1 MRGIKQIQ
9 NRYSG
14 FRVFSFLLLSML
26 IVTSP
31 ARSHEIEPSI
41 VDVAVTEDSL
51 TLSIDLSLEAVLAE
65 IDLSQDA
72 NTANSKNEV
81 VYDELRQLQPDEL
94 EQLFQDNWV
103 NLKDN
108 YHLIINDIRRELD
121 LISVETPVLENL
133 ELSRNSTI
141 TIAAQI
147 PPQATDFQFGWEAS
161 LGLMVLRRP
170 EGDGGFAGY
179 VEPGDLSP
187 RLPLINV
194 EAKSNLRVFIDFI
207 PVGFDHILPK
217 GLDHILFVI
226 GLFLFSARWKPLLW
240 QVSAF
245 TVAHTITL
253 ALASLGVVT
262 VSPRI
267 VEPLI
272 AISIAYVAIENIFT
286 SRMAP
291 WRPALI
297 FAFGLLHGLG
307 FTSVLSDFGLPGAGL
322 VYALVGFNI
331 GVEIGQLVVI
341 ALCFA
346 LVGYWFRNASWYR
359 ARVTIPAS
367 ALIAVTGLW
376 WTIERTLL

>member
-1 MRGIKQIQ
+1 
-9 NRYSG
+9 
-14 FRVFSFLLLSML
+14 ML

-94 EQLFQDNWV
+94 EQLFKGNWA
-103 NLKDN
+103 NLKGN
-108 YHLIINDIRRELD
+108 YSLFINDVRHELN

-147 PPQATDFQFGWEAS
+147 PPQATDFQFGWDAS

-187 RLPLINV
+187 RLSLTNV

-307 FTSVLSDFGLPGAGL
+307 FASVLSDFGLPGAGL